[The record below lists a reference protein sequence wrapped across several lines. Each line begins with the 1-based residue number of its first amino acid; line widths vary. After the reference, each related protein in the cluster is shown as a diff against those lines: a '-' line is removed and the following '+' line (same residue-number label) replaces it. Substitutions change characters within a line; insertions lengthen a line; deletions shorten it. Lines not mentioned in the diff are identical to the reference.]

1 MTTILIPALNP
12 DNRLTEYIRE
22 LKQKG
27 FRHLLLV
34 NDGSDTYADQI
45 FADIIQLKD
54 EYFDV
59 TILDHAVNMGKGR
72 ALKNGFNY
80 YLSHLKDQYQNCHG
94 IITVDSDGQH
104 MIDDV
109 LKLDVILRGGGG
121 TGIVLGCRDFD
132 ADDVPFKSRFGNKLT
147 RSVFRLFFG
156 KDISDTQTGLRGF
169 SNDTLLPLLSL
180 YGERFEYETNV
191 LIECVEKE
199 ISIQEIAIATVYEK
213 ENEGTHFHPV
223 ADSIKIYRLLLA
235 RFCRYLIASVS
246 SSLLDLLLFAVICQL
261 IPVKNTGR
269 LYMATI
275 GARILSSIYNYEINK
290 NIVFQYTSETRRT
303 AVQYFGLCIAVMLV
317 SGFCVNEIYSVLGD
331 HEFFIKCIV
340 DTVLFCCNYFIQQK
354 IIFRKRRH
362 KR

>member
-109 LKLDVILRGGGG
+109 LKLDVILRGGYGNS
-121 TGIVLGCRDFD
+121 TWLQ
-132 ADDVPFKSRFGNKLT
+132 RF
-147 RSVFRLFFG
+147 
-156 KDISDTQTGLRGF
+156 
-169 SNDTLLPLLSL
+169 
-180 YGERFEYETNV
+180 
-191 LIECVEKE
+191 
-199 ISIQEIAIATVYEK
+199 
-213 ENEGTHFHPV
+213 
-223 ADSIKIYRLLLA
+223 
-235 RFCRYLIASVS
+235 
-246 SSLLDLLLFAVICQL
+246 
-261 IPVKNTGR
+261 
-269 LYMATI
+269 
-275 GARILSSIYNYEINK
+275 
-290 NIVFQYTSETRRT
+290 
-303 AVQYFGLCIAVMLV
+303 
-317 SGFCVNEIYSVLGD
+317 
-331 HEFFIKCIV
+331 
-340 DTVLFCCNYFIQQK
+340 
-354 IIFRKRRH
+354 
-362 KR
+362 